1 MKAAERKKFRSRMW
15 LYRRRRKDLSAE
27 EQEELEQLFDAIP
40 DLELPYCVRED
51 VAEIFDTAKNRVEA
65 ASRLEELRAV
75 LAKEP
80 ELLEFFGLFDRW
92 RDGILAYFD
101 DRETSGPVEGLN
113 TKARVITRRSYG
125 LKSADSLWKRL
136 VLDVNRVVR
145 TARRTVSELHD
156 LTRAIQ
162 AKFAGYYT

>member
-1 MKAAERKKFRSRMW
+1 MW

-51 VAEIFDTAKNRVEA
+51 VAEIFDTAKNRIEA

-125 LKSADSLWKRL
+125 LKRADSLWKRL